1 MLLQSTPEEIR
12 LLPALPSRF
21 ADGTVRGLRAKGRVT
36 VSLEWEDGR
45 LKKAVLSTDRTQERT
60 IICQGQRERVRLEAG
75 KPFVYDLQK

>member
-12 LLPALPSRF
+12 LLPALPSLF

-45 LKKAVLSTDRTQERT
+45 LKTAVLSTDRTQERT